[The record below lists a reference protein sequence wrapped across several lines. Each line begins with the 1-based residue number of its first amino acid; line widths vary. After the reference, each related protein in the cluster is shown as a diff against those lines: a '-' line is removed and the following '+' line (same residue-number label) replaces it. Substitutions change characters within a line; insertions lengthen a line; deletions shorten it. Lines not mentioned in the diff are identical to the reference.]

1 MKVVDII
8 TINYAKEK
16 IMAKTIAAISTPAGT
31 GGISIVRMT
40 GDKTLEIINQ
50 VFKPINNR
58 KVDPVKDDRYLR
70 YGHIVDSEGE
80 IIDEVMVAFM
90 KAPATYTREDVCEIN
105 CHGSFVAVREILNLL
120 LDKGADLAEPGE
132 FTKRAFLNG
141 RIDLSQA
148 EAVLDIINSTN
159 KLSQSQGIN
168 QLQGSLT
175 KKIQDIRTDLK
186 EGLARLEYSINFT
199 EDGEDLPVEDITAYI
214 KTAQGKID
222 DLASTSNKGKL
233 VKDGINTTI
242 IGKPNVGKSSL
253 LNVLLDENRAIVTDI
268 PGTTRDLITEYISLG
283 DFTLKINDTAG
294 IRDTDDLVEKI
305 GVDKSIELSKESDLI
320 LAIFDTSR
328 AFDHEDEKIL
338 ELIKGKNAIIILN
351 KSDLDSVIDESFFD
365 INLPIIRTSMTT
377 EMGIKKLEDTIR
389 DIFDTKELNRESVLI
404 TNTRHERLL
413 KSAKEKIARSL
424 IDMEAG
430 IPIDA
435 CEVDLSSAYEDLGL
449 IIGESVSGE
458 IMDKVFKEFCVG
470 K

>member
-1 MKVVDII
+1 
-8 TINYAKEK
+8 
-16 IMAKTIAAISTPAGT
+16 MAKTIAAISTPAGT

-40 GDKTLEIINQ
+40 GDLTLDIINEI
-50 VFKPINNR
+50 FRPINNR
-58 KVDPVKDDRYLR
+58 PIDPDIDNRYLR
-70 YGHIVDSEGE
+70 YGHIVNGEGE

-159 KLSQSQGIN
+159 KLSASQGIS

-175 KKIQDIRTDLK
+175 KKIREIRNDLK

-199 EDGEDLPVEDITAYI
+199 EDGEDLPVSDITAYI
-214 KTAQGKID
+214 KTAKAKID

-242 IGKPNVGKSSL
+242 VGKPNVGKSSL

-305 GVDKSIELSKESDLI
+305 GVDKSIELIDESDLI
-320 LAIFDTSR
+320 LAIFDMSR
-328 AFDHEDEKIL
+328 DFDEEDKKIL
-338 ELIKGKNAIIILN
+338 DLIRGKNALIILN
-351 KSDLDSVIDESFFD
+351 KADLEGKFDEKIFD
-365 INLPIIRTSMTT
+365 VNLPIIKTSMVDQL
-377 EMGIKKLEDTIR
+377 GIRKLEDTIR
-389 DIFDTKELNRESVLI
+389 DIFDTKEIKRESVLI

-413 KSAKEKIARSL
+413 KSAKEKIDQSL
-424 IDMEAG
+424 NDMEAG

>member
-1 MKVVDII
+1 
-8 TINYAKEK
+8 
-16 IMAKTIAAISTPAGT
+16 MAKTIAAISTPAGT

-40 GDKTLEIINQ
+40 GDKTLATINEI
-50 VFKPINNR
+50 FRPINKR
-58 KVDPVKDDRYLR
+58 PIDPDKDNRYLR
-70 YGHIVDSEGE
+70 YGHIIGNDGE
-80 IIDEVMVAFM
+80 IVDEVMVAFM

-159 KLSQSQGIN
+159 KLSASQGIS

-175 KKIQDIRTDLK
+175 KKIREIRTELK

-199 EDGEDLPVEDITAYI
+199 EDGEDLPVSDITAYI
-214 KTAQGKID
+214 KKAQAKID
-222 DLASTSNKGKL
+222 ELASTSNKGKL

-305 GVDKSIELSKESDLI
+305 GVDKSIELVDQSDLI
-320 LAIFDTSR
+320 LAIFDMSR
-328 AFDHEDEKIL
+328 DFDEEDEKIL
-338 ELIKGKNAIIILN
+338 DLIKGKNAIIILN
-351 KSDLDSVIDESFFD
+351 KADLDGKFNENIFD
-365 INLPIIRTSMTT
+365 VDIPIIKTSMVDQ
-377 EMGIKKLEDTIR
+377 MGIRTLEDTIR
-389 DIFDTKELNRESVLI
+389 DIFDTKEINRESVLI

-413 KSAKEKIARSL
+413 KSAEEKIKTSL
-424 IDMEAG
+424 NDMEAG

>member
-1 MKVVDII
+1 
-8 TINYAKEK
+8 
-16 IMAKTIAAISTPAGT
+16 MAKTIAAISTPAGT

-40 GDKTLEIINQ
+40 GDKTLAIINEI
-50 VFKPINNR
+50 FRPINKR
-58 KVDPVKDDRYLR
+58 PIDPDKDNRYLR
-70 YGHIVDSEGE
+70 YGHIIGNDGE
-80 IIDEVMVAFM
+80 IVDEVMVAFM

-159 KLSQSQGIN
+159 KLSASQGIS
-168 QLQGSLT
+168 QLQGALT
-175 KKIQDIRTDLK
+175 KKIREIRTDLK

-199 EDGEDLPVEDITAYI
+199 EDGEDLPVSDITAYI
-214 KTAQGKID
+214 KKAQAKID
-222 DLASTSNKGKL
+222 ELASTSNKGKL

-305 GVDKSIELSKESDLI
+305 GVDKSIELVDQSDLI
-320 LAIFDTSR
+320 LAIFDMSR
-328 AFDHEDEKIL
+328 DFDEEDKKIL
-338 ELIKGKNAIIILN
+338 DLIKGKNAIIILN
-351 KSDLDSVIDESFFD
+351 KADLDGKFNENLFKID
-365 INLPIIRTSMTT
+365 LPIIKTSMVDQ
-377 EMGIKKLEDTIR
+377 MGIRTLEDTIK
-389 DIFDTKELNRESVLI
+389 DIFDTKEINRESVLI

-413 KSAKEKIARSL
+413 KSARDKIRESL
-424 IDMEAG
+424 SDMENG

-449 IIGESVSGE
+449 IVGESVSGE

>member
-1 MKVVDII
+1 
-8 TINYAKEK
+8 
-16 IMAKTIAAISTPAGT
+16 MAKTIAAISTPAGT

-40 GDKTLEIINQ
+40 GDKTIDIINEI
-50 VFKPINNR
+50 FRPINKR
-58 KVDPVKDDRYLR
+58 PIDPDKDNRYLR
-70 YGHIVDSEGE
+70 YGHIIGSHGE
-80 IIDEVMVAFM
+80 IVDEVMVAFM
-90 KAPATYTREDVCEIN
+90 KGPATYTREDVCEIN

-159 KLSQSQGIN
+159 KLSASQGLS

-175 KKIQDIRTDLK
+175 KKIREIRTDLK
-186 EGLARLEYSINFT
+186 EGLVRLEYSINFT
-199 EDGEDLPVEDITAYI
+199 EDGEDLPVSDITAYI
-214 KTAQGKID
+214 KKAQAKID
-222 DLASTSNKGKL
+222 ELASTSNKGKL

-305 GVDKSIELSKESDLI
+305 GVDKSIELVDQSDLI
-320 LAIFDTSR
+320 LAIFDMSR
-328 AFDHEDEKIL
+328 DFDDEDEKIL
-338 ELIKGKNAIIILN
+338 DLIKGKNAIIILN
-351 KSDLDSVIDESFFD
+351 KADLDGKFNENLFKVD
-365 INLPIIRTSMTT
+365 LPIIKTSMVDQ
-377 EMGIKKLEDTIR
+377 MGIRTLEDTIR
-389 DIFDTKELNRESVLI
+389 DIFDTKEINRESVLI

-413 KSAKEKIARSL
+413 KSAQEKIKASL
-424 IDMEAG
+424 NDMEAG

>member
-1 MKVVDII
+1 
-8 TINYAKEK
+8 
-16 IMAKTIAAISTPAGT
+16 MAKTIAAISTPAGT

-40 GDKTLEIINQ
+40 GDKTLAIINEI
-50 VFKPINNR
+50 FRPINKR
-58 KVDPVKDDRYLR
+58 HIDPDKDNRYLR
-70 YGHIVDSEGE
+70 YGHIIGNDGE

-159 KLSQSQGIN
+159 KLSASQGIS

-175 KKIQDIRTDLK
+175 KKIREIRTDLK

-199 EDGEDLPVEDITAYI
+199 EDGEDLPVSDITAYI
-214 KTAQGKID
+214 KKAQAKID
-222 DLASTSNKGKL
+222 ELASTSNKGKL

-305 GVDKSIELSKESDLI
+305 GVDKSIELVDQSDLI
-320 LAIFDTSR
+320 LAIFDMSR
-328 AFDHEDEKIL
+328 DFDEEDEKIL
-338 ELIKGKNAIIILN
+338 DLIKGKNAIIILN
-351 KSDLDSVIDESFFD
+351 KADLDGKFNENLFKVD
-365 INLPIIRTSMTT
+365 LPIIKTSMVDQ
-377 EMGIKKLEDTIR
+377 MGIRTLEDTIR
-389 DIFDTKELNRESVLI
+389 DIFDTKEINRESVLI

-413 KSAKEKIARSL
+413 KSARDKIRESL
-424 IDMEAG
+424 SDMEAG

>member
-1 MKVVDII
+1 
-8 TINYAKEK
+8 
-16 IMAKTIAAISTPAGT
+16 MAKTIAAISTPAGT

-40 GDKTLEIINQ
+40 GDKTLATINEI
-50 VFKPINNR
+50 FRPINKR
-58 KVDPVKDDRYLR
+58 PIDPDKDNRYLR
-70 YGHIVDSEGE
+70 YGHIIGNDGE
-80 IIDEVMVAFM
+80 IVDEVMVAFM

-159 KLSQSQGIN
+159 KLSASQGIC

-175 KKIQDIRTDLK
+175 KKIREIRTELK

-199 EDGEDLPVEDITAYI
+199 EDGEDLPVSDITAYI
-214 KTAQGKID
+214 KKAQAKID
-222 DLASTSNKGKL
+222 ELASTSNKGKL

-305 GVDKSIELSKESDLI
+305 GVDKSIELVDQSDLI
-320 LAIFDTSR
+320 LAIFDMSR
-328 AFDHEDEKIL
+328 DFDEEDEKIL
-338 ELIKGKNAIIILN
+338 DLIKGKNAIIILN
-351 KSDLDSVIDESFFD
+351 KADLDGKFNENIFD
-365 INLPIIRTSMTT
+365 VDIPIIKTSMVDQ
-377 EMGIKKLEDTIR
+377 MGIRTLEDTIR
-389 DIFDTKELNRESVLI
+389 DIFDTKEINRESVLI

-413 KSAKEKIARSL
+413 KSAEEKIKTSL
-424 IDMEAG
+424 NDMEAG

>member
-1 MKVVDII
+1 
-8 TINYAKEK
+8 
-16 IMAKTIAAISTPAGT
+16 MAKTIAAISTPAGT

-40 GDKTLEIINQ
+40 GDKTLAIINEI
-50 VFKPINNR
+50 FRPINKR
-58 KVDPVKDDRYLR
+58 PIDPDKDNRYLR
-70 YGHIVDSEGE
+70 YGHIIGNDGE
-80 IIDEVMVAFM
+80 IVDEVMVAFM

-159 KLSQSQGIN
+159 KLSASQGIS

-175 KKIQDIRTDLK
+175 KKIRDIRTDLK

-199 EDGEDLPVEDITAYI
+199 EDGEDLPVSDITAYI
-214 KTAQGKID
+214 KKAQAKID
-222 DLASTSNKGKL
+222 ELASTSNKGKL

-305 GVDKSIELSKESDLI
+305 GVDKSIELVDQSDLI
-320 LAIFDTSR
+320 LAIFDMSR
-328 AFDHEDEKIL
+328 DFDEEDKKIL
-338 ELIKGKNAIIILN
+338 DLIKGKNAIIILN
-351 KSDLDSVIDESFFD
+351 KADLDGKFNENLFKID
-365 INLPIIRTSMTT
+365 LPIIKTSMVDQ
-377 EMGIKKLEDTIR
+377 MGIRTLEDTIK
-389 DIFDTKELNRESVLI
+389 DIFDTKEINRESVLI

-413 KSAKEKIARSL
+413 KSARDKIKESL
-424 IDMEAG
+424 SDMEAG

>member
-1 MKVVDII
+1 
-8 TINYAKEK
+8 
-16 IMAKTIAAISTPAGT
+16 MAKTIAAISTPAGT

-40 GDKTLEIINQ
+40 GDKTLAIINEI
-50 VFKPINNR
+50 FRPINKR
-58 KVDPVKDDRYLR
+58 PIDPDKDNRYLR
-70 YGHIVDSEGE
+70 YGHIIGNDGE
-80 IIDEVMVAFM
+80 IVDEVMVAFM

-159 KLSQSQGIN
+159 KLSASQGIS

-175 KKIQDIRTDLK
+175 KKIREIRTELK

-199 EDGEDLPVEDITAYI
+199 EDGEDLPVSDITAYI
-214 KTAQGKID
+214 KKAQAKID
-222 DLASTSNKGKL
+222 QLASTSNKGKL

-305 GVDKSIELSKESDLI
+305 GVDKSIELVDQSDLI
-320 LAIFDTSR
+320 LAIFDMSR
-328 AFDHEDEKIL
+328 DFDDEDEKIL
-338 ELIKGKNAIIILN
+338 DLIKGKNAIIILN
-351 KSDLDSVIDESFFD
+351 KADLDGKFNENIFD
-365 INLPIIRTSMTT
+365 VDIPIIKTSMVDQ
-377 EMGIKKLEDTIR
+377 MGIRTLEDTIR
-389 DIFDTKELNRESVLI
+389 DIFDTKEINRESVLI

-413 KSAKEKIARSL
+413 KSAEEKIKTSL
-424 IDMEAG
+424 NDMEAG

>member
-1 MKVVDII
+1 
-8 TINYAKEK
+8 
-16 IMAKTIAAISTPAGT
+16 MAKTIAAISTPAGT

-40 GDKTLEIINQ
+40 GDLTLDIINEI
-50 VFKPINNR
+50 FRPINNR
-58 KVDPVKDDRYLR
+58 LIDPDIDNRYLR
-70 YGHIVDSEGE
+70 YGHIVDGEGE
-80 IIDEVMVAFM
+80 IVDEVMVAFM

-159 KLSQSQGIN
+159 KLSASQGIS

-175 KKIQDIRTDLK
+175 KKIREIRTDLK

-199 EDGEDLPVEDITAYI
+199 EDGEDLPVSDITAYI
-214 KTAQGKID
+214 KTAKAKID

-242 IGKPNVGKSSL
+242 VGKPNVGKSSL

-305 GVDKSIELSKESDLI
+305 GVDKSIELIDESDLI
-320 LAIFDTSR
+320 LAIFDMSR
-328 AFDHEDEKIL
+328 DFDEEDEKIL
-338 ELIKGKNAIIILN
+338 GLIRGKNAIIILN
-351 KSDLDSVIDESFFD
+351 KADLEGKFDEKIFD
-365 INLPIIRTSMTT
+365 VNLPIIKTSMVDQL
-377 EMGIKKLEDTIR
+377 GIRKLEDTIR
-389 DIFDTKELNRESVLI
+389 DIFDTKEIKRESVLI

-413 KSAKEKIARSL
+413 KSAREKIDQSL

>member
-1 MKVVDII
+1 
-8 TINYAKEK
+8 
-16 IMAKTIAAISTPAGT
+16 MAKTIAAISTPAGT

-40 GDKTLEIINQ
+40 GDNTLGIINEI
-50 VFKPINNR
+50 FRPINNR
-58 KVDPVKDDRYLR
+58 KIDPVKDNRYLR
-70 YGHIVDSEGE
+70 YGHIVDSDGE
-80 IIDEVMVAFM
+80 IVDEVMVAFM

-105 CHGSFVAVREILNLL
+105 CHGSFVAVKEILNLL
-120 LDKGADLAEPGE
+120 LDKGCDLAEPGE

-159 KLSQSQGIN
+159 KLSASQGIS

-175 KKIQDIRTDLK
+175 KKIKDIRSDLK

-199 EDGEDLPVEDITAYI
+199 EDGEDLPVSDITAFI
-214 KTAQGKID
+214 KTAKGKID

-294 IRDTDDLVEKI
+294 IRDTEDLVEKI
-305 GVDKSIELSKESDLI
+305 GVDKSIELVNESDLI

-328 AFDHEDEKIL
+328 DFDDEDKKIL
-338 ELIKGKNAIIILN
+338 DLIKGKNAIVILN
-351 KSDLDSVIDESFFD
+351 KADLDEKFSEKDFD
-365 INLPIIRTSMTT
+365 LDIPIINTSMIDQL
-377 EMGIKKLEDTIR
+377 GIKKLEDTIR
-389 DIFDTKELNRESVLI
+389 EIFDTKEINRESVLI

-413 KSAKEKIARSL
+413 KSARDKINESL
-424 IDMEAG
+424 SDMEAG

>member
-1 MKVVDII
+1 
-8 TINYAKEK
+8 
-16 IMAKTIAAISTPAGT
+16 MAKTIAAISTPAGT

-40 GDKTLEIINQ
+40 GDLTLDIINEI
-50 VFKPINNR
+50 FRPINNR
-58 KVDPVKDDRYLR
+58 PIDPDIDNRYLR
-70 YGHIVDSEGE
+70 YGHIVDGKGE
-80 IIDEVMVAFM
+80 IVDEVMVAFM

-159 KLSQSQGIN
+159 KLSASQGIS

-175 KKIQDIRTDLK
+175 KKIREIRTDLK

-199 EDGEDLPVEDITAYI
+199 EDGEDLPVSDITAYI
-214 KTAQGKID
+214 KTAKAKID

-242 IGKPNVGKSSL
+242 VGKPNVGKSSL

-305 GVDKSIELSKESDLI
+305 GVDKSIELIDESDLI
-320 LAIFDTSR
+320 LAIFDISR
-328 AFDHEDEKIL
+328 DFDEEDKKILDLIRGKNALLILNKADLEGKFDEKI
-338 ELIKGKNAIIILN
+338 
-351 KSDLDSVIDESFFD
+351 FD
-365 INLPIIRTSMTT
+365 VNLPIIKTSMVDQL
-377 EMGIKKLEDTIR
+377 GIRKLEDTIR
-389 DIFDTKELNRESVLI
+389 DIFDTKEIKRESVLI

-413 KSAKEKIARSL
+413 KSAKEKIDQSL
-424 IDMEAG
+424 NDMEAG

>member
-1 MKVVDII
+1 
-8 TINYAKEK
+8 
-16 IMAKTIAAISTPAGT
+16 MAKTIAAISTPAGT

-40 GDKTLEIINQ
+40 GDLTLDIINEI
-50 VFKPINNR
+50 FRPINNR
-58 KVDPVKDDRYLR
+58 PIDPDIDNRYLR
-70 YGHIVDSEGE
+70 YGHIVDGEGE
-80 IIDEVMVAFM
+80 IVDEVMVAFM

-120 LDKGADLAEPGE
+120 LDKGADFAEPGE

-159 KLSQSQGIN
+159 KLSASQGIS

-175 KKIQDIRTDLK
+175 KKIREIRTDLK

-199 EDGEDLPVEDITAYI
+199 EDGEDLPVSDITAYI
-214 KTAQGKID
+214 KTAKAKID

-242 IGKPNVGKSSL
+242 VGKPNVGKSSL

-305 GVDKSIELSKESDLI
+305 GVDKSIELIDESDLI
-320 LAIFDTSR
+320 LAIFDMSR
-328 AFDHEDEKIL
+328 DFDEEDKKIL
-338 ELIKGKNAIIILN
+338 DLIRGKNALIILN
-351 KSDLDSVIDESFFD
+351 KADLEGKFDEKIFD
-365 INLPIIRTSMTT
+365 VNLPIIKTSMVDQL
-377 EMGIKKLEDTIR
+377 GIRKLEDTIR
-389 DIFDTKELNRESVLI
+389 DIFDTKEIKRESVLI

-413 KSAKEKIARSL
+413 KSAREKIDQSL

>member
-1 MKVVDII
+1 
-8 TINYAKEK
+8 
-16 IMAKTIAAISTPAGT
+16 MAKTIAAISTPAGT

-40 GDKTLEIINQ
+40 GDKTLAIINEI
-50 VFKPINNR
+50 FRPINKR
-58 KVDPVKDDRYLR
+58 PIDPDKDNRYLR
-70 YGHIVDSEGE
+70 YGHIIGNDGE
-80 IIDEVMVAFM
+80 IVDEVMVAFM

-159 KLSQSQGIN
+159 KLSASQGIS

-175 KKIQDIRTDLK
+175 KKIREIRTELK

-199 EDGEDLPVEDITAYI
+199 EDGEDLPVSGITAYI
-214 KTAQGKID
+214 KKAQAKID
-222 DLASTSNKGKL
+222 ELASTSNKGKL

-305 GVDKSIELSKESDLI
+305 GVDKSIELVDQSDLI
-320 LAIFDTSR
+320 LAIFDMSR
-328 AFDHEDEKIL
+328 DFDEEDEKIL
-338 ELIKGKNAIIILN
+338 DLIKGKNAIIILN
-351 KSDLDSVIDESFFD
+351 KADLDGKFNENIFD
-365 INLPIIRTSMTT
+365 VDIPIIKTSMVDQ
-377 EMGIKKLEDTIR
+377 MGIRTLEDTIR
-389 DIFDTKELNRESVLI
+389 DIFDTKEINRESVLI

-413 KSAKEKIARSL
+413 KSAEEKIKTSL
-424 IDMEAG
+424 NDMEAG

>member
-1 MKVVDII
+1 
-8 TINYAKEK
+8 
-16 IMAKTIAAISTPAGT
+16 MAKTIAAISTPVGT

-40 GDKTLEIINQ
+40 GDKTLATINEI
-50 VFKPINNR
+50 FRPINKR
-58 KVDPVKDDRYLR
+58 PIDPDKDNRYLR
-70 YGHIVDSEGE
+70 YGHIIGNDGE
-80 IIDEVMVAFM
+80 IVDEVMVAFM

-159 KLSQSQGIN
+159 KLSASQGIS

-175 KKIQDIRTDLK
+175 KKIREIRTELK

-199 EDGEDLPVEDITAYI
+199 EDGEDLPVSDITAYI
-214 KTAQGKID
+214 KKAQAKID
-222 DLASTSNKGKL
+222 ELASTSNKGKL

-305 GVDKSIELSKESDLI
+305 GVDKSIELVDQSDLI
-320 LAIFDTSR
+320 LAIFDMSR
-328 AFDHEDEKIL
+328 DFDEEDEKIL
-338 ELIKGKNAIIILN
+338 DLIKGKNAIIILN
-351 KSDLDSVIDESFFD
+351 KADLDGKFNENIFD
-365 INLPIIRTSMTT
+365 VDIPIIKTSMVDQ
-377 EMGIKKLEDTIR
+377 MGIRTLEDTIR
-389 DIFDTKELNRESVLI
+389 DIFDTKEINRESVLI

-413 KSAKEKIARSL
+413 KSAEEKIKTSL
-424 IDMEAG
+424 NDMEAG

>member
-1 MKVVDII
+1 
-8 TINYAKEK
+8 
-16 IMAKTIAAISTPAGT
+16 MAKTIAAISTPAGT

-40 GDKTLEIINQ
+40 GDRTLSIINEI
-50 VFKPINNR
+50 FRPINKR
-58 KVDPVKDDRYLR
+58 PIDPDKDNRYLR
-70 YGHIVDSEGE
+70 YGHIIGVDGE
-80 IIDEVMVAFM
+80 IVDEVMVAFM

-159 KLSQSQGIN
+159 KLSASQGLS

-175 KKIQDIRTDLK
+175 KKIREIRTDLK

-199 EDGEDLPVEDITAYI
+199 EDGEDLPVSDITAFI
-214 KTAQGKID
+214 KTAKAKID
-222 DLASTSNKGKL
+222 DLANTSNKGKL
-233 VKDGINTTI
+233 VKDGINTSI
-242 IGKPNVGKSSL
+242 VGKPNVGKSSL

-305 GVDKSIELSKESDLI
+305 GVDKSIELIDESDLI
-320 LAIFDTSR
+320 LAIFDMSR
-328 AFDHEDEKIL
+328 DFDEEDKKIL
-338 ELIKGKNAIIILN
+338 DLIKDKNAIVILN
-351 KSDLDSVIDESFFD
+351 KADLDIKFSEKDFD
-365 INLPIIRTSMTT
+365 LDLPIIKTSMVDQ
-377 EMGIKKLEDTIR
+377 MGIKKLEDTIR
-389 DIFDTKELNRESVLI
+389 DIFDTKEINRESVLI

-413 KSAKEKIARSL
+413 KQARAKIEASL
-424 IDMEAG
+424 NDMEAG

>member
-1 MKVVDII
+1 M
-8 TINYAKEK
+8 
-16 IMAKTIAAISTPAGT
+16 
-31 GGISIVRMT
+31 
-40 GDKTLEIINQ
+40 
-50 VFKPINNR
+50 
-58 KVDPVKDDRYLR
+58 
-70 YGHIVDSEGE
+70 
-80 IIDEVMVAFM
+80 
-90 KAPATYTREDVCEIN
+90 
-105 CHGSFVAVREILNLL
+105 AVREILNLL

-159 KLSQSQGIN
+159 KLSASQGIS

-175 KKIQDIRTDLK
+175 KKIREIRTDLK

-199 EDGEDLPVEDITAYI
+199 EDGEDLPVSDITAYI
-214 KTAQGKID
+214 KKAQAKID
-222 DLASTSNKGKL
+222 ELASTSNKGKL

-305 GVDKSIELSKESDLI
+305 GVDKSIELVDQSDLI
-320 LAIFDTSR
+320 LAIFDMSR
-328 AFDHEDEKIL
+328 DFDEEDEKIL
-338 ELIKGKNAIIILN
+338 DLIKGKNAIIILN
-351 KSDLDSVIDESFFD
+351 KADLDGKFNENLFKVD
-365 INLPIIRTSMTT
+365 LPIIKTSMVDQ
-377 EMGIKKLEDTIR
+377 MGIRTLEDTIR
-389 DIFDTKELNRESVLI
+389 DIFDTKEINRESVLI
-404 TNTRHERLL
+404 ANTRHERLL
-413 KSAKEKIARSL
+413 KSARDKIKSSL
-424 IDMEAG
+424 NDMEAG

>member
-1 MKVVDII
+1 
-8 TINYAKEK
+8 
-16 IMAKTIAAISTPAGT
+16 MAKTIAAISTPAGT

-40 GDKTLEIINQ
+40 GDNTLGIINEI
-50 VFKPINNR
+50 FRPINNR
-58 KVDPVKDDRYLR
+58 KIDPVKDNRYLR
-70 YGHIVDSEGE
+70 YGHIVDSDGE
-80 IIDEVMVAFM
+80 IVDEVMVAFM

-105 CHGSFVAVREILNLL
+105 CHGSFVAVKEILNLL
-120 LDKGADLAEPGE
+120 LDKGCDLAEPGE

-159 KLSQSQGIN
+159 KLSASQGIS

-175 KKIQDIRTDLK
+175 KKIKDIRSDLK

-199 EDGEDLPVEDITAYI
+199 EDGEDLPVSDITAFI
-214 KTAQGKID
+214 KTAKGKID

-294 IRDTDDLVEKI
+294 IRDTEDLVEKI
-305 GVDKSIELSKESDLI
+305 GVDKSIELVNESDLI

-328 AFDHEDEKIL
+328 DFDDEDKKIL
-338 ELIKGKNAIIILN
+338 DLIKGKNAIVILN
-351 KSDLDSVIDESFFD
+351 KADLDEKFSEKDFD
-365 INLPIIRTSMTT
+365 LDIPIINTSMIDQ
-377 EMGIKKLEDTIR
+377 MGIKKLEDIIR
-389 DIFDTKELNRESVLI
+389 KIFATKEINRESVLI

-413 KSAKEKIARSL
+413 KSARDKINESL
-424 IDMEAG
+424 SDMEAG

>member
-1 MKVVDII
+1 
-8 TINYAKEK
+8 
-16 IMAKTIAAISTPAGT
+16 MAKTIAAISTPAGT

-40 GDKTLEIINQ
+40 GDRTLSIINEI
-50 VFKPINNR
+50 FRPINKR
-58 KVDPVKDDRYLR
+58 PIDPDKDNRYLR
-70 YGHIVDSEGE
+70 YGHIIGVDGE
-80 IIDEVMVAFM
+80 IVDEVMVAFM

-159 KLSQSQGIN
+159 KLSASQGLS

-175 KKIQDIRTDLK
+175 KKIREIRTDLK

-199 EDGEDLPVEDITAYI
+199 EDGEDLPVSDITAFI
-214 KTAQGKID
+214 KTAKAKID
-222 DLASTSNKGKL
+222 DLANTSNKGKL
-233 VKDGINTTI
+233 VKDGINTSI
-242 IGKPNVGKSSL
+242 VGKPNVGKSSL

-305 GVDKSIELSKESDLI
+305 GVDKSIELIDESDLI
-320 LAIFDTSR
+320 LAIFDMSR
-328 AFDHEDEKIL
+328 DFDEEDKKIL
-338 ELIKGKNAIIILN
+338 DLIKEKNAIVILN
-351 KSDLDSVIDESFFD
+351 KADLDIKFSEKDFNLD
-365 INLPIIRTSMTT
+365 LPIIKTSMVDQ
-377 EMGIKKLEDTIR
+377 MGIKKLEDTIR
-389 DIFDTKELNRESVLI
+389 DIFDTKEINRESVLI

-413 KSAKEKIARSL
+413 KQARDKIEASL
-424 IDMEAG
+424 NDMEAG

>member
-1 MKVVDII
+1 
-8 TINYAKEK
+8 
-16 IMAKTIAAISTPAGT
+16 MAKTIAAISTPAGT

-40 GDKTLEIINQ
+40 GDLTLDIINEI
-50 VFKPINNR
+50 FKPINKR
-58 KVDPVKDDRYLR
+58 PIDPDKDNRYLR
-70 YGHIVDSEGE
+70 YGHIVDDDGE
-80 IIDEVMVAFM
+80 IVDEVMVAFM
-90 KAPATYTREDVCEIN
+90 KAPTTYTREDVCEIN

-159 KLSQSQGIN
+159 KLSASQGIS

-175 KKIQDIRTDLK
+175 KKIREIRNDLK

-199 EDGEDLPVEDITAYI
+199 EDGEDLPVSDITAYI
-214 KTAQGKID
+214 KTAKAKID

-242 IGKPNVGKSSL
+242 VGKPNVGKSSL

-305 GVDKSIELSKESDLI
+305 GVDKSIELIDESDLI
-320 LAIFDTSR
+320 LAIFDMSR
-328 AFDHEDEKIL
+328 DFDEEDKKIL
-338 ELIKGKNAIIILN
+338 DLIRGKNALIILN
-351 KSDLDSVIDESFFD
+351 KADLEGKFDEKIFD
-365 INLPIIRTSMTT
+365 VNLPIIKTSMVDQL
-377 EMGIKKLEDTIR
+377 GIRKLEDTIR
-389 DIFDTKELNRESVLI
+389 DIFDTKEIKRESVLI

-413 KSAKEKIARSL
+413 KSAKEKIDQSL
-424 IDMEAG
+424 NDMEAG

>member
-1 MKVVDII
+1 
-8 TINYAKEK
+8 
-16 IMAKTIAAISTPAGT
+16 MAKTIAAISTPAGT

-40 GDKTLEIINQ
+40 GDKTLAIINEI
-50 VFKPINNR
+50 FRPINKR
-58 KVDPVKDDRYLR
+58 PIDPDKDNRYLR
-70 YGHIVDSEGE
+70 YGHIIGNDGE

-159 KLSQSQGIN
+159 KLSASQGIS

-175 KKIQDIRTDLK
+175 KKIREIRTDLK

-199 EDGEDLPVEDITAYI
+199 EDGEDLPVSDITVYI
-214 KTAQGKID
+214 KKAQAKID
-222 DLASTSNKGKL
+222 ELASTSNKGKL

-305 GVDKSIELSKESDLI
+305 GVDKSIELVDQSDLI
-320 LAIFDTSR
+320 LAIFDMSR
-328 AFDHEDEKIL
+328 DFDEEDEKIL
-338 ELIKGKNAIIILN
+338 DLIKGKNAIIILN
-351 KSDLDSVIDESFFD
+351 KADLDGKFNENLFKVD
-365 INLPIIRTSMTT
+365 LPIIKTSMVDQ
-377 EMGIKKLEDTIR
+377 MGIRTLEDTIR
-389 DIFDTKELNRESVLI
+389 DIFDTKEINRESVLI

-413 KSAKEKIARSL
+413 KSAEEKIKTSL
-424 IDMEAG
+424 NDMEAG

-458 IMDKVFKEFCVG
+458 MMDKVFKEVCVG